1 MQRIQELPH
10 GIYTNGKRVQT
21 LVRAVRETKVAVAGG
36 RGRGATRVVKTT
48 SNQVEVQ
55 EHLPVV
61 ALPCDEPRNFTGKYV
76 THMTPTAG
84 TGLALAEQLVTTI
97 RDRDIQV
104 KVIGMDGCAVNT
116 GQHKGAIR
124 LVEFLINGTVQWVI
138 CGLHLNELLWWHIL
152 SDTDGVTKGL
162 E

>member
-1 MQRIQELPH
+1 M
-10 GIYTNGKRVQT
+10 
-21 LVRAVRETKVAVAGG
+21 RETKVAVAGG
-36 RGRGATRVVKTT
+36 RARGATRVVKTT

-61 ALPCDEPRNFTGKYV
+61 AFPCDEPHKFTGKYV

-104 KVIGMDGCAVNT
+104 KVIVACTSMSCCG
-116 GQHKGAIR
+116 
-124 LVEFLINGTVQWVI
+124 GTSYPT
-138 CGLHLNELLWWHIL
+138 L
-152 SDTDGVTKGL
+152 TA
-162 E
+162 